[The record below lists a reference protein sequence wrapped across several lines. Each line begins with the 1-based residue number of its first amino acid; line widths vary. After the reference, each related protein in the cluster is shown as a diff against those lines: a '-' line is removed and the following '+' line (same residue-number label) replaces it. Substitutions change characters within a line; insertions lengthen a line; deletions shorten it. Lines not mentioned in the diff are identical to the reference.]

1 MTENKNQNKWLTKK
15 DLTRYLPIS
24 LRSIEN
30 YVKKGL
36 FVAHRLGGKIL
47 FNIEQID
54 EAIQNSATPLMT
66 RFTKTNDKSL

>member
-1 MTENKNQNKWLTKK
+1 MKESNSPNKWLTKK

-36 FVAHRLGGKIL
+36 FIAHKLGGKIL

-54 EAIQNSATPLMT
+54 EAIQNSAMPLMS
-66 RFTKTNDKSL
+66 RFTKTNDKSA